1 MVDWNSP
8 EEQLLEADAFSK
20 VVHVASGVYIWEFLI
35 SLDFDYMYLSRQKK
49 FQWPMIFYFFVR
61 YAMLSSM
68 ILNMVGLD
76 YTKRLNCQA
85 LFTYLQIAGVGC
97 GGLASINLA
106 LRCMAIWKRRLVVV
120 IPLVVIILGHWS
132 LILQGAQITAIY
144 IDGVGCELTSNRVD
158 LLGGSFVYAVCLDFV
173 VMALT
178 AYRLCYSTPWPS
190 TGIMGILFQDGL
202 IYFISSFFAN
212 LLAAIFNFMN
222 LTPVLSIIFNAPAVV
237 AAVIASTRAVR
248 SLAAFTSEQGHIHY
262 QSTNVHSAGLIFTE
276 PADGARPPRDV
287 TFPSAGRHQGVNVNI
302 RMDTIVTVDDE
313 LSNSATNESMK
324 KSAYSSE
331 DTEKSVLLNNVR
343 STCRALIALRNVF
356 YLAIT
361 MRSPHFFSKSAEFKS
376 LRHCCYR
383 VYKREMAY

>member
-8 EEQLLEADAFSK
+8 EEQLREADAFSK

-68 ILNMVGLD
+68 IL
-76 YTKRLNCQA
+76 KRLNCQA

-324 KSAYSSE
+324 KSAVDLSRSSPEE
-331 DTEKSVLLNNVR
+331 DIVNRRRRSSSSVAKNPL
-343 STCRALIALRNVF
+343 
-356 YLAIT
+356 
-361 MRSPHFFSKSAEFKS
+361 
-376 LRHCCYR
+376 
-383 VYKREMAY
+383 